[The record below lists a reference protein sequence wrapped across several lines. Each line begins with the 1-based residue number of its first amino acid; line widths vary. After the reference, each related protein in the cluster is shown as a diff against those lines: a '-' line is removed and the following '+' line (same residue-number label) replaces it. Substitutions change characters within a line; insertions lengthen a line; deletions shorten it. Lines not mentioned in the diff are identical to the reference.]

1 MKRFSRFTSM
11 FVMLALLLSA
21 VGCSS
26 SNNQQAAPQQAPAQQ
41 ASSPVE
47 LYVLAAASLTDV
59 MKELTPL
66 YESTHPDQK
75 LVISYGSSGTLQ
87 QQIEQG
93 APADLFISAAT
104 KQMKELVEKG
114 LIDAKNTADLVT
126 NRLVL
131 IIPKDSQAQV
141 HAFAD
146 LQKPAIE
153 KIAIGQPESVPAG
166 TYAKQ
171 SLTNLG
177 IWDALQ
183 PKFIFTK
190 DVRQV
195 LTYVETGNVDA
206 GIVYQTDAASSDNV
220 KIAAVADEK
229 THSPI
234 VYPIGI
240 TTNSKH
246 AKEAQTLYSW
256 LQEPEAK
263 AIFTKYGF
271 ETAVKNE

>member
-1 MKRFSRFTSM
+1 MFCYNEYNQQRGMLEMKRFSRFTSI

-66 YESTHPDQK
+66 YESTHPGQK

-93 APADLFISAAT
+93 APVDLFMSAAT

-114 LIDAKNTADLVT
+114 LIDAKNTANLVT

-141 HAFAD
+141 NAFED

-177 IWDALQ
+177 C
-183 PKFIFTK
+183 
-190 DVRQV
+190 
-195 LTYVETGNVDA
+195 LTAQIRFYQRRSTGAYLCRDR
-206 GIVYQTDAASSDNV
+206 
-220 KIAAVADEK
+220 KC
-229 THSPI
+229 
-234 VYPIGI
+234 
-240 TTNSKH
+240 
-246 AKEAQTLYSW
+246 
-256 LQEPEAK
+256 
-263 AIFTKYGF
+263 
-271 ETAVKNE
+271 

>member
-1 MKRFSRFTSM
+1 MKRFSRLTSM
-11 FVMLALLLSA
+11 FVMLALLFSV

-26 SNNQQAAPQQAPAQQ
+26 SDNQQASPQN
-41 ASSPVE
+41 SSAPVE

-59 MKELTPL
+59 MKELTPM
-66 YESTHPDQK
+66 YESSHPGQK

-93 APADLFISAAT
+93 APADLFMSAAA
-104 KQMKELVEKG
+104 KQMKELVQKG
-114 LIDAKNTADLVT
+114 LIDPQNTTELLT

-131 IIPKDSQAQV
+131 IIPKDSKAQV
-141 HAFAD
+141 KAFED
-146 LQKPAIE
+146 LKNPEIE

-166 TYAKQ
+166 SYAKQ

-177 IWDALQ
+177 LWETLQ

-206 GIVYQTDAASSDNV
+206 GIVYKTDAASSDKV
-220 KIAAVADEK
+220 KIVATADEK

-234 VYPIGI
+234 VYPIGM
-240 TTNSKH
+240 TNHSKH
-246 AKEAQTLYSW
+246 TKEAQTLYNW
-256 LQEPEAK
+256 LQESEA
-263 AIFTKYGF
+263 ASIFTKYGF
-271 ETAVKNE
+271 ETAVKKQ